1 MVINVYDQD
10 IGTKDDYLG
19 KCKISTNVIRT
30 AMTSGQLQDVWKLL
44 EDVKRGSIHLEIG
57 WCDLK
62 LNPSM
67 PTKDDGGPAMRP
79 GTSNGT
85 GTGHHQAVI
94 TIVIDS
100 CQNLANLNEGN
111 KMKLPNP
118 KVQCEV
124 CGVTQITDPVI
135 GTINPVFAHRMN
147 FLVNDPDLDTILFS
161 VIDEKGKKGDNVILG
176 KTRVSISDLLVRTSL
191 TMVKTKFPLE
201 QKTARNRPEN

>member
-94 TIVIDS
+94 TIVVDS

-161 VIDEKGKKGDNVILG
+161 VIDDFLAV
-176 KTRVSISDLLVRTSL
+176 
-191 TMVKTKFPLE
+191 
-201 QKTARNRPEN
+201 